1 MKVKVSIVKK
11 KGVVMLQYYPEDEAV
26 KKTYNK
32 LITTNPEYSLLMAYP
47 VI

>member
-1 MKVKVSIVKK
+1 MKVSLVKK

-26 KKTYNK
+26 KKTY
-32 LITTNPEYSLLMAYP
+32 ITINPEYSLLMAYS

>member
-1 MKVKVSIVKK
+1 MKAKDSIVKK

-26 KKTYNK
+26 KKTY
-32 LITTNPEYSLLMAYP
+32 ITSNPEYSLLMAYS